1 MSYPPARARLSDEI
15 DVTGAL
21 DAHFG
26 IADYNDTSTAST
38 PLSLAADTWTTL
50 PNDGLGSFT
59 REHLPTGV
67 TSLLIASSGAID
79 ISGLSAQS
87 TIKIRFDFGVT
98 PNSNNSILNF
108 RLLLGDGVSTYAL
121 PTSFGRLDEGAGI
134 QYDRGL
140 FVGGVYAGDLN
151 TIENPIFLQAKCSA
165 QAQLLNRGMYIE
177 VYKR

>member
-1 MSYPPARARLSDEI
+1 MPYPPTFRNVEGI
-15 DVTGAL
+15 GAL
-21 DAHFG
+21 DSHFG

-38 PLSLAADTWTTL
+38 PLSLVADTWTTL

-59 REHLPTGV
+59 REHLPNGV
-67 TSLLIASSGAID
+67 TTLLDNTTGAID

-121 PTSFGRLDEGAGI
+121 PTSFGRLDEGAGVR
-134 QYDRGL
+134 YDRGL
-140 FVGGVYAGDLN
+140 FIAGVYAGDLN

-165 QAQLLNRGMYIE
+165 NAQLLNRGMYIE